1 MKLTILERQ
10 LNEGPG
16 AGYTIEVDG
25 LSDFNITSAKVTE
38 YVEEDGWFVD
48 VDGTCTIDN
57 LSANSYYYGTGYI
70 YNVPAKITKVF
81 VNWYWVDEY
90 DDLSEM
96 SADELVRFM
105 NDYAKY
111 RLDDT
116 KFETVYGGGWM
127 HSTYNGTIDA
137 VDSERGDIDLVI
149 TDQDIIEY
157 IDTAVLGENTYE
169 QYRIACN
176 DILNDEVYDYE
187 DEAIEEA
194 KKQFYSQADGIDN
207 DDDFDIFT
215 DGDNY
220 KVIKTTGYWYYNGD
234 IDDYSEDEV
243 VWDSADLEYE
253 D

>member
-25 LSDFNITSAKVTE
+25 LSDINVNSASVTE
-38 YVEEDGWFVD
+38 YIDEAGWYVD
-48 VDGTCTIDN
+48 VDGTCNIDK

-70 YNVPAKITKVF
+70 DNVPAKITKVF

-90 DDLSEM
+90 DDLSAM
-96 SADELVRFM
+96 NADELARFM
-105 NDYAKY
+105 TDYIRD

-116 KFETVYGGGWM
+116 KFETVYGGGWI

-137 VDSERGDIDLVI
+137 VDDERGDIDLVI
-149 TDQDIIEY
+149 TDQDIINY
-157 IDTAVLGENTYE
+157 IDIAVQGENTYSE
-169 QYRIACN
+169 YRIMCN
-176 DILNDEVYDYE
+176 DYFDGEIYDDEE
-187 DEAIEEA
+187 EAIEEA
-194 KKQFYSQADGIDN
+194 KRQFYSQADGID
-207 DDDFDIFT
+207 DSDYDIFE

-220 KVIKTTGYWYYNGD
+220 QVVKTTGYYYYNGD
-234 IDDYSEDEV
+234 IDDYSNDEV